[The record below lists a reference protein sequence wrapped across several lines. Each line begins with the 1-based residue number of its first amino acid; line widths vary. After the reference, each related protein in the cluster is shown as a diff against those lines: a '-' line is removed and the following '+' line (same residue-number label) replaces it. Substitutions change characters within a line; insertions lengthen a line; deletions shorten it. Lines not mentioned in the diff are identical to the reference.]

1 MKWRK
6 SFIYFPSVK
15 ICRDVICVEFIVKFC
30 VYKKGLR
37 IFSNEI
43 DTFALGIELV
53 AKGSVLTI

>member
-6 SFIYFPSVK
+6 SFIYFPN
-15 ICRDVICVEFIVKFC
+15 VICVEFIVKFC